1 MGNNGLGSINTYMKI
16 QDIAESVV
24 AFPTKDRKRN
34 VQMDRLRSRSS
45 YYNGKGE
52 PTDKHPD
59 LKPKEPHLKLV
70 KDSEEFPS
78 VKTHSVEELAK
89 KHSVDIMTLR
99 KQLQKGIKIEKEH
112 TTSAKVAKEIALDHL
127 AEYPDY
133 YDRLEKVEESD
144 SDRPYVLYQET
155 VDGEISAAGYNTPDE
170 AIRWAKEQFKDPDV
184 KAVEVEEIA
193 GSFSPQNIIFR
204 LPKET
209 NEAAGVGKITSQN
222 TTVDVKP
229 GETGRQAN
237 KFKLNVDSAGTPKLL
252 RP

>member
-1 MGNNGLGSINTYMKI
+1 MLGRRPLGNNGLGSINTYMKI

-45 YYNGKGE
+45 YYNDKGE

-112 TTSAKVAKEIALDHL
+112 TTSSKVAKEIALDHL

-133 YDRLEKVEESD
+133 YDRLEKVEE
-144 SDRPYVLYQET
+144 T
-155 VDGEISAAGYNTPDE
+155 G
-170 AIRWAKEQFKDPDV
+170 
-184 KAVEVEEIA
+184 
-193 GSFSPQNIIFR
+193 
-204 LPKET
+204 
-209 NEAAGVGKITSQN
+209 GVGKITSQN
-222 TTVDVKP
+222 TTADVKP

-237 KFKLNVDSAGTPKLL
+237 KFKLNVDSKGTPKLL